1 MKREFR
7 EYKKNSEYLI
17 CVDSDGSAMNTM
29 EIKHVECF
37 GPCLV
42 EEWELQEYEQEVLRV
57 WNMINLYS
65 IHRGVNRF
73 VGLYLVLDYIDQNIT
88 PVEQTE
94 ALKVWT
100 ESSAE
105 LSNAALIR
113 YLEDHDCQIL
123 RKVLSWSRKVSLRI
137 AMLPVSKRQPFDG
150 VQDALRIASEDSD
163 IVVVSAANPDAMEEE
178 WEVHGLA
185 YYVNLILNQ
194 NVGSKEFCISELLKI
209 GYDHRKVLM
218 IGDAMEDLEIA
229 KDCGVCFYPIPITKE
244 AEAWERFEDE
254 ALERFYDGTY
264 VGAYQDELI
273 EAFVQ
278 ALTQNYK

>member
-1 MKREFR
+1 MWIEK
-7 EYKKNSEYLI
+7 
-17 CVDSDGSAMNTM
+17 T
-29 EIKHVECF
+29 
-37 GPCLV
+37 
-42 EEWELQEYEQEVLRV
+42 
-57 WNMINLYS
+57 
-65 IHRGVNRF
+65 
-73 VGLYLVLDYIDQNIT
+73 
-88 PVEQTE
+88 
-94 ALKVWT
+94 
-100 ESSAE
+100 AE
-105 LSNAALIR
+105 LSNVSLIR
-113 YLEDHDCQIL
+113 YLEDHDCTIL
-123 RKVLSWSRKVSLRI
+123 RKVLSWSRKVSLHI

-209 GYDHRKVLM
+209 GYDRRKVLM

-229 KDCGVCFYPIPITKE
+229 RDCGVCFYPIPITKE

-264 VGAYQDELI
+264 VGAYQDKLI

-278 ALTQNYK
+278 ALDQNYQ

>member
-1 MKREFR
+1 MKRAFR
-7 EYKKNSEYLI
+7 EYKKNSDYLI

-29 EIKHVECF
+29 EVKHRECF

-42 EEWELQEYEQEVLRV
+42 EEWELQEYEQEVLLV
-57 WNMINLYS
+57 WNRINLYS
-65 IHRGVNRF
+65 IHRGINRF
-73 VGLYLVLDYIDQNIT
+73 VGLQLVLRYINEKLT
-88 PVEQTE
+88 PIAEVE
-94 ALKVWT
+94 ALDAWIEEAV
-100 ESSAE
+100 E

-113 YLEDHDCQIL
+113 YLEDHDCMIL
-123 RKVLSWSRKVSLRI
+123 RKVLSWSRKVTLRI

-194 NVGSKEFCISELLKI
+194 NVGSKEFCILELLKS
-209 GYDHRKVLM
+209 GYDSEKVLM

-229 KDCGVCFYPIPITKE
+229 RACGVCFYPIPITKE
-244 AEAWERFEDE
+244 VEAWEQFEEE
-254 ALERFYDGTY
+254 ALDRFYDGTY
-264 VGAYQDELI
+264 VGVYQDQLI